1 MQRDSVSLC
10 VIPSHIGVAPHGAYI
25 WTWSDRRSLRGVHE
39 ARVEHARHGD
49 LPAGVMGMKA
59 TAGAR
64 RVRRDRTRIVKR
76 RGCRYR
82 GHIQSGASVKGALLL
97 RGPGPPAP
105 GKTRRPKTGRE
116 GRALRN
122 FPYSEGACEE
132 YEACN
137 A

>member
-64 RVRRDRTRIVKR
+64 RVRRDRTRIVKEEAV
-76 RGCRYR
+76 GTEDTYR
-82 GHIQSGASVKGALLL
+82 VVRQSRERCCYGVQ
-97 RGPGPPAP
+97 AP
-105 GKTRRPKTGRE
+105 KHLARP
-116 GRALRN
+116 
-122 FPYSEGACEE
+122 
-132 YEACN
+132 
-137 A
+137 